1 MVREKTS
8 FLILDHAATRS
19 RLIARLWQEGENMSR
34 QRCEEVTRLIRDVPS
49 ADRVIDERVVE
60 VPEGFDTAVT
70 VGFSTPARSTAATQA
85 PIAGHVLAFG
95 ASARWCFA
103 FAYTTEAEGLGA
115 ERTVSDR
122 LAVIQGLTLEGL
134 ERRLATDIDV
144 R

>member
-1 MVREKTS
+1 
-8 FLILDHAATRS
+8 
-19 RLIARLWQEGENMSR
+19 MSR

-70 VGFSTPARSTAATQA
+70 VGFSTPARSTAATPA